1 MMETNQDKR
10 KITKQDKEQLQAL
23 RETMRSKQKNEGDMG
38 TSSDLTKFMEQS
50 TNLQAEILN
59 NTGKVGLDI
68 ENGRFRVEG
77 AITMT
82 NVYRKKRAGTNV
94 VPVVGYMLKDMV
106 TGNLRGVTKEQGIK
120 LCGDYGMR
128 NAYITERTRKAKNND
143 SSEMNRTAIYLQP
156 YPSREQAF
164 TLDDRLVPAF
174 ELDSNGAVIKP
185 PNVLLTQEQC
195 SEELWNLIMQKTMQY
210 RQERIRTR
218 KTSQHEQ
225 GHKRNL
231 AKIQRK
237 LDEIKPIDIS
247 KLFKL

>member
-1 MMETNQDKR
+1 MTEQK
-10 KITKQDKEQLQAL
+10 KITTQDKEQLQVL
-23 RETMRSKQKNEGDMG
+23 RETMRTKQKGDGDMG
-38 TSSDLTKFMEQS
+38 TKSDLTKFMETS
-50 TNLQAEILN
+50 VNLQNEILN

-82 NVYRKKRAGTNV
+82 NVYRKKRVGTNV

-106 TGNLRGVTKEQGIK
+106 TGELRGVTKEQGIK

-128 NAYITERTRKAKNND
+128 NAYITERTRKAKNNGD
-143 SSEMNRTAIYLQP
+143 NSEMNRTAIYLQP

-185 PNVLLTQEQC
+185 PNVILKEEQC
-195 SEELWNLIMQKTMQY
+195 SAELWNLIMKKTMQY

-237 LDEIKPIDIS
+237 LDEIKPVDIS
-247 KLFKL
+247 QLFKA